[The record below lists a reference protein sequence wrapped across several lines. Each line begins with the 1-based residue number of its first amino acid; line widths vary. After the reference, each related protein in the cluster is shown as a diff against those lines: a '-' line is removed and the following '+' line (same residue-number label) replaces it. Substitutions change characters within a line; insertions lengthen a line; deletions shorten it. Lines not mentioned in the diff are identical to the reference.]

1 MIEEK
6 TKQKKK
12 KQTKC
17 DGMFVFIDF
26 CKAYDT

>member
-6 TKQKKK
+6 TKPKK